1 MVTLV
6 QRETKDCKGR
16 WVKRE
21 IKAGPVSLVQPELQ
35 VPLGIRVTQ
44 ALPVLGDSRG
54 QKEIAVKMDLMDH
67 LVLPD
72 SKDQGGELV
81 YRVSRETGD
90 NLERGETQEI
100 QDHLALRALQE
111 ISALT

>member
-1 MVTLV
+1 M
-6 QRETKDCKGR
+6 
-16 WVKRE
+16 KRE

-35 VPLGIRVTQ
+35 VLLAIRVIQ
-44 ALPVLGDSRG
+44 ALPVLVDSLG

-81 YRVSRETGD
+81 YRVSKETGD
-90 NLERGETQEI
+90 NLERGGTQEI